1 MPGMPDAVAVRG
13 EWISLLIVAV
23 VLAASVRPLSQM
35 LRLPQ
40 GDVGDL
46 FWNGGLAFVV
56 VGRLA
61 YVGLESSEALTDP
74 LVLIRIQGGIE
85 PLAGLLGAGAIL
97 AWQTRYDPASR
108 QTWLAAFAAG
118 LVITVVTYDV
128 ACVARDACYGTTA
141 PAPLGFAMSGLSE
154 TRLAT
159 PLIEAASLLLAAG
172 ALFSSALGVSRS
184 LIRAWGDGCARTCG
198 AYAAVRPGSGRGW
211 LRDGSLRCAWSGGAG
226 GRNPGSVRR
235 TKRCRG
241 RLIECGRRN
250 LEPPGRPAG
259 SKHDA
264 TTVDLSARG
273 SGRRRRRQRWRL
285 TRCACGREHRE
296 PRRRGDHRGA
306 RGRAV
311 QPRHRR
317 RTACGDRPPE
327 DRRARAPSR
336 SHRPTADTRT

>member
-118 LVITVVTYDV
+118 LGDHGGDV
-128 ACVARDACYGTTA
+128 RRGVRRAGRLLRDHRAG
-141 PAPLGFAMSGLSE
+141 
-154 TRLAT
+154 
-159 PLIEAASLLLAAG
+159 AAWLRDVGAVGNAAG
-172 ALFSSALGVSRS
+172 DAADRGGVAAAGGGRVVLLGAGRFEE
-184 LIRAWGDGCARTCG
+184 LDRAWGDGCARTCG

-226 GRNPGSVRR
+226 GRNPG
-235 TKRCRG
+235 
-241 RLIECGRRN
+241 
-250 LEPPGRPAG
+250 
-259 SKHDA
+259 
-264 TTVDLSARG
+264 
-273 SGRRRRRQRWRL
+273 
-285 TRCACGREHRE
+285 
-296 PRRRGDHRGA
+296 
-306 RGRAV
+306 
-311 QPRHRR
+311 
-317 RTACGDRPPE
+317 
-327 DRRARAPSR
+327 
-336 SHRPTADTRT
+336 

>member
-159 PLIEAASLLLAAG
+159 PLIEAALLLLAAG

-184 LIRAWGDGCARTCG
+184 LIALGGMAALAHAALTLLSVLG
-198 AYAAVRPGSGRGW
+198 ADAVGFETAVFAALGVGALVVAIRDRSDERSVAAAV
-211 LRDGSLRCAWSGGAG
+211 
-226 GRNPGSVRR
+226 
-235 TKRCRG
+235 
-241 RLIECGRRN
+241 
-250 LEPPGRPAG
+250 
-259 SKHDA
+259 
-264 TTVDLSARG
+264 
-273 SGRRRRRQRWRL
+273 
-285 TRCACGREHRE
+285 
-296 PRRRGDHRGA
+296 
-306 RGRAV
+306 
-311 QPRHRR
+311 
-317 RTACGDRPPE
+317 
-327 DRRARAPSR
+327 
-336 SHRPTADTRT
+336 